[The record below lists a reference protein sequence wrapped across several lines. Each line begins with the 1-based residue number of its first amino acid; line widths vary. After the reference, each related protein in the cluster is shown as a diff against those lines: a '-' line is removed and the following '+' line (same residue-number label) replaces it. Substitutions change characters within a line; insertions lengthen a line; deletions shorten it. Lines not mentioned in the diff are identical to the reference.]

1 MAMLKEYFDI
11 YTEQRKEYGDN
22 TVVLYQN
29 GAFMESYERD
39 QHYDTKDK
47 MGNAQEI
54 SVVLN
59 DIKYTGKYIGKTTYI
74 NFIGFNIGV
83 LDKFLPM
90 LLNANYTVIIVNEL
104 ESSKNRTSKGNL
116 RRGITNVYSP
126 SLLPI
131 DYNKDNIECN
141 LISIMMD
148 INESKSK
155 KKNAM
160 IIKTLNVSICCV
172 NNITN
177 DIEISENNFLIKC
190 DITSC
195 LDELSRILYR
205 YFPKEIQIKI
215 GESIVEEQIIKNYFE
230 NDYDNVRISKYK
242 HNALIYQN
250 SFLKNVYNHINF
262 GLLSPIEYILKCDGK
277 SLNIDNFICT
287 LEFMGKHDITYIKN
301 LNLPKIIEEQSN
313 LILELNTVSQL
324 NIISSCE
331 SNKTRPKSVFDVI
344 NYTKTAIGKR
354 HLRNLLC
361 KPFKDPKIIFSRY
374 LITEELSDYQLDK
387 ILPHIIDFERLHRK
401 MGLQLLHQYEF
412 VKLHKCYQKIIELL
426 GLFNRDTTN
435 IPLLSINLMEK
446 FKEYMNNYTLKFDLN
461 KLSAFNL
468 NSSKDEI
475 QNYFNEN
482 VVPELDIIQIKID
495 KLENERKNIRLKYDN
510 LINKNKDVEFIKLT
524 YTEMEG
530 YSFSTTKIRYQTL
543 LQKLKENNDNYN
555 LKIKATNNAVKF
567 FPNELV
573 NISNEIISNRDLLA
587 SKIKLHYLNYI
598 TEYYSKYNDIF
609 TELKSIIEIIDVC
622 NSNLKCKQTYN
633 YTQPILTDGS
643 SYFEATALRHPII
656 ERLGREY
663 ISNDVTLDNNNCGM
677 LLYGINS
684 SGKSSMLR
692 AIGVNVILAQCGLY
706 VPCQKF
712 KFSPFDTIIS
722 QVDLSD
728 NLFSGKSSFINE
740 MIGLKRILE
749 VSSNK
754 KDNCLILCD
763 ELLRGTENNSACSLV
778 TATILK
784 LINNNS
790 KFFFTSHIHSILKIK
805 EIQELNQL
813 QIKHLSVST
822 INNQISFERKLKD
835 GGGSEL
841 YGIEVA
847 KSILQDSLL
856 IDKAFEIRNNL
867 INSKAILNNKKSIYN
882 KQKIIDK
889 CEICKSTKQLEV
901 DHIIPQMTAKDGFLN
916 DNRHKNHL
924 SNLCTLCHNC
934 HLNKTL
940 GKIKINGYV
949 DSLDGT
955 FLDWEKTKLE
965 F

>member
-1 MAMLKEYFDI
+1 MLKEYFEI

-29 GAFMESYERD
+29 GAFMEVYERD

-90 LLNANYTVIIVNEL
+90 LLGANYTVIIVNEL
-104 ESSKNRTSKGNL
+104 ESSKNRTGKGNL
-116 RRGITNVYSP
+116 KRGITNIYSP

-148 INESKSK
+148 ITESKSR
-155 KKNAM
+155 KKNAI

-177 DIEISENNFLIKC
+177 DIEISENKFVIKC
-190 DITSC
+190 DITAC
-195 LDELSRILYR
+195 LDELSRVLYR
-205 YFPKEIQIKI
+205 YFPKEIQIKL
-215 GESIVEEQIIKNYFE
+215 GESITEEIIIKNYFE
-230 NDYDNVRISKYK
+230 NDYDNVRIGSY
-242 HNALIYQN
+242 NSNTLMYQN
-250 SFLKNVYNHINF
+250 AFLKNVYNHINF
-262 GLLSPIEYILKCDGK
+262 GLLSPVEYILKCEEK

-287 LEFMGKHDITYIKN
+287 LEFMGKHDQTYIKN
-301 LNLPKIIEEQSN
+301 LNLPKIIEEESN

-324 NIISSCE
+324 NIIDSVT

-361 KPFKDPKIIFSRY
+361 KPFKDSKIIFSRY
-374 LITEELSDYQLDK
+374 LITEELSEYDLDK
-387 ILPHIIDFERLHRK
+387 FLPYIIDFERLHRK

-435 IPLLSINLMEK
+435 IPLLSINLMKK
-446 FKEYMNNYTLKFDLN
+446 FNEYINNYTLKFDLN

-475 QNYFNEN
+475 QNYFNVN

-495 KLENERKNIRLKYDN
+495 KLENERKSIRLKYDS
-510 LINKNKDVEFIKLT
+510 LINKNKDVEFIKLI

-530 YSFSTTKIRYQTL
+530 YSFSTTKIRYQML
-543 LQKLKENNDNYN
+543 LKKLKENNDDSDF
-555 LKIKATNNAVKF
+555 KIKSTNNAVKF

-573 NISNEIISNRDLLA
+573 KISNEIISNRDLLA
-587 SKIKLHYLNYI
+587 CKIKLHYIKYI
-598 TEYYSKYNDIF
+598 TEFYSEYNDIF
-609 TELKSIIEIIDVC
+609 TELKNIIEIIDVC
-622 NSNLKCKQTYN
+622 NSNLKCKQKYN
-633 YTQPILTDGS
+633 YTQPILINDKTS
-643 SYFEATALRHPII
+643 QFEAIALRHPII

-663 ISNDVTLDNNNCGM
+663 ISNDITLDNNNCGM

-706 VPCQKF
+706 VPCKKF

-749 VSSNK
+749 VSNNK
-754 KDNCLILCD
+754 KNNCLILCD

-778 TATILK
+778 TATILQ

-805 EIQELNQL
+805 EIQELTQL

-856 IDKAFEIRNNL
+856 IDKAFEIRNIL
-867 INSKAILNNKKSIYN
+867 LNSPPILNNKKSIYN

-889 CEICKSTKQLEV
+889 CEICESTIQLET
-901 DHIIPQMTAKDGFLN
+901 DHILEQATADIKGFLKKGIS
-916 DNRHKNHL
+916 KNHL
-924 SNLCTLCHNC
+924 SNLCCLCHEC
-934 HLNKTL
+934 HLKKTL
-940 GKIKINGYV
+940 GKIKIYGYKS
-949 DSLDGT
+949 SLNGT
-955 FLDWEKTKLE
+955 FLHYEKIE
-965 F
+965 